1 MIAFLI
7 LGNDHT
13 GVADD
18 EIIAFLTEH
27 DLDALKRIVQQSGQF
42 LFVHHELGDFR
53 LVQIVTG
60 EQILLTGHIQLI
72 LLQILGHFANALHQR
87 T

>member
-1 MIAFLI
+1 M
-7 LGNDHT
+7 
-13 GVADD
+13 
-18 EIIAFLTEH
+18 
-27 DLDALKRIVQQSGQF
+27 
-42 LFVHHELGDFR
+42 HHELGDFR